1 MRGSAITGMALAVL
15 ITLGTGAMAAPV
27 EAPSYTKGDYWR
39 YTLWGNSTVPA
50 GAAFGDIPIGIRGNR
65 TVWVT
70 DVTSS
75 GETRIE
81 LSNAKAKGTAHLQ
94 AQTVRIAMDLTTN
107 TTDDGRITRGHLYF
121 NLSADAGFISI
132 HLGAQGTTKS
142 TVQED
147 TFTFPIDAG
156 RRARTV
162 EAFEAHGNWTQT
174 FPGVPTPPI
183 DVAGTSTTEYMVGQS
198 QEITVPAGKFTASAI
213 DSWTNSSV
221 QGNAGQI
228 PFLLSAGSGNRTR
241 TYYSR
246 DVGGAVRIDSFNAQ
260 GVSVAQENLAGYQY
274 ASGTNGL
281 LRVLSQPTSIAAI
294 AGAAAVLVVV
304 SVMAL
309 RRRRR
314 RAPSMLP
321 PWAIPPPGMEGTL
334 APSPVEPQAPEVPPP
349 PPEER
354 PPL

>member
-1 MRGSAITGMALAVL
+1 MRGSAITGIALAVL
-15 ITLGTGAMAAPV
+15 ITLGTGAMAVPV
-27 EAPSYTKGDYWR
+27 GAPSYTKGDYWR
-39 YTLWGNSTVPA
+39 YTLWGNSTVRA
-50 GAAFGDIPIGIRGNR
+50 GAGIGEVPITVRGNR

-75 GETRIE
+75 GVTKVE
-81 LSNAKAKGTAHLQ
+81 LSKVRQTEVAHLG
-94 AQTVRIAMDLTTN
+94 ALTASVTMDFTTN
-107 TTDDGRITRGHLYF
+107 TTEKEQTTQGPLYF
-121 NLSADAGFISI
+121 NLSADAGFITF
-132 HLGAQGTTKS
+132 HLGVRGTTKS

-174 FPGVPTPPI
+174 LPDVPTPPI
-183 DVAGTSTTEYMVGQS
+183 DISGTTTTDYVVGQS
-198 QEITVPAGKFTASAI
+198 QEITVPAGKFTALAI
-213 DSWTNSSV
+213 DSWTNSTV
-221 QGNAGQI
+221 QGNATQI
-228 PFLLSAGSGNRTR
+228 PFLPVAGTGNRTR

-246 DVGGAVRIDSFNAQ
+246 DVGGVVRIERYDARGAS
-260 GVSVAQENLAGYQY
+260 VSQENLVAYQY
-274 ASGTNGL
+274 TSGTNSL
-281 LRVLSQPTSIAAI
+281 LRVLSRPTSLAAI
-294 AGAAAVLVVV
+294 AGAVAVLVLV
-304 SVMAL
+304 SLMAL

-334 APSPVEPQAPEVPPP
+334 APSPVELQAPEVPPP

-354 PPL
+354 PPP